1 MATVIPSL
9 STIRGMTPGERRLG
23 QRLESLLE
31 DDYTVW
37 YDIPLGRQRRYP
49 DYIILHPGRGLLFL
63 EVKDW
68 KLDTLKR
75 LTPRDAEIYTQ
86 QGLKTVSNPL
96 EQARQC
102 ALVAI
107 NRLQRDPHLMQSDG
121 RFKGNL
127 CFPWG
132 YGVVFPN
139 ITRKQWNEAISEA
152 DQELVLP
159 PHRLVCKDEMTA
171 TADPEAFQARLWG
184 MFEYAFGEKLTLP
197 QIDRIRWQLFPEI
210 RINAPQQTLFVE
222 EGQDDD
228 PVDGQTDQ
236 KNELVIPDIVRVM
249 DLQQEQL
256 AKSMGDGHRVIHGVA
271 GSGKTLILGYRCLH
285 LAQAVTKPILV
296 LCFNITLAARL
307 RSFIAEKGIEEKVQ
321 VHHFHEWCGLQRKT
335 YNVDMIKGDAP
346 YWEREVETV
355 IQAVEKGQ
363 IPRAQYSAVMIDEG
377 HDFEQEWLKL
387 IVQMIDP
394 GTNSL
399 LLLYDDAQSI
409 YKKRSLKFPLSSA
422 GIEARGRTTI
432 LRLNYRNTR
441 EILSF
446 AYDFAKD
453 FLQAH
458 DADDDHIPLIAPEVA
473 GTNGPQPQFRRFDSF
488 NDEAHYIARCVRKWH
503 TNGQRLN
510 NIAVIYGH
518 HWQAETL
525 RCALKKAG
533 MHCAWL
539 KTAVDKKHYNAS
551 AAEVALLT
559 RQSSKGLEFDTVVLA
574 GLGGLKD
581 EVERLESEVRLLYV
595 GMTRARQQL
604 LLTGCGENW
613 FVWWFDR
620 WAQRSSNFHSA
631 GI

>member
-107 NRLQRDPHLMQSDG
+107 NRLQRDPHLIQTDG
-121 RFKGNL
+121 RFKGKL

-139 ITRKQWNEAISEA
+139 ITRKQWNEAISEE

-159 PHRLVCKDEMTA
+159 PHRLICKDEMTA

-210 RINAPQQTLFVE
+210 RINAPQQNLFGGGDQDEDRVGGE
-222 EGQDDD
+222 TSEG
-228 PVDGQTDQ
+228 
-236 KNELVIPDIVRVM
+236 KELIIPDIVRVM
-249 DLQQEQL
+249 DLQQEQI

-285 LAQAVTKPILV
+285 LAQTVTKPILV

-335 YNVDMIKGDAP
+335 YNVDIIQGDAP

-355 IQAVEKGQ
+355 IQAVDKDQ

-394 GTNSL
+394 DTNSL

-453 FLQAH
+453 FLQAQ
-458 DADDDHIPLIAPEVA
+458 DADDDHVPLIAPEVA
-473 GTNGPQPQFRRFDSF
+473 GTSGPPPQFRRFDNF
-488 NDEAHYIARCVRKWH
+488 NDEARYIARCVRKWH
-503 TNGQRLN
+503 VNGLPLN

-518 HWQAETL
+518 HWQAEAL
-525 RCALKKAG
+525 QRALKNTG
-533 MHCAWL
+533 MPCAWH
-539 KTAVDKKHYNAS
+539 KAVADKKRYDSNADR
-551 AAEVALLT
+551 VTLLT
-559 RQSSKGLEFDTVVLA
+559 RQSSKGLEFGTVVLA

-581 EVERLESEVRLLYV
+581 DDEHLEHEVRLLYV

-604 LLTGCGENW
+604 LLTGSGENW
-613 FVWWFDR
+613 FIRHMVG
-620 WAQRSSNFHSA
+620 QEK
-631 GI
+631 

>member
-75 LTPRDAEIYTQ
+75 LTPRDAEIYAQ

-107 NRLQRDPHLMQSDG
+107 NRLQRDPHLMQTDG
-121 RFKGNL
+121 RFKGKL

-139 ITRKQWNEAISEA
+139 ITRKHWNEAISEA

-184 MFEYAFGEKLTLP
+184 MFEYDFGEKLTLP

-210 RINAPQQTLFVE
+210 RINAPQQTLFGE

-236 KNELVIPDIVRVM
+236 ENELVIPDIVRVM

-335 YNVDMIKGDAP
+335 YNVDMIEGDAP

-355 IQAVEKGQ
+355 IQAVEKDQ

-394 GTNSL
+394 DTNSL

-409 YKKRSLKFPLSSA
+409 YKKQSLRFPLSSA

-453 FLQAH
+453 FLQTQ
-458 DADDDHIPLIAPEVA
+458 DADDDHIPLIAPEIA
-473 GTNGPQPQFRRFDSF
+473 GASGPPPAFRKFDTF
-488 NDEAHYIARCVRKWH
+488 KDEVHYITRCIRKWH
-503 TNGQRLN
+503 QNGKSLN
-510 NIAVIYGH
+510 NIAVIYGYT
-518 HWQAETL
+518 WQADTL
-525 RCALKKAG
+525 QRALKRENIA
-533 MHCAWL
+533 HAWL
-539 KTAVDKKHYNAS
+539 KGNANKKAYDANA
-551 AAEVALLT
+551 ERIALLT
-559 RQSSKGLEFDTVVLA
+559 RQSSKGLEFDTVLLA

-581 EVERLESEVRLLYV
+581 DEENLEGEVRLLYV

-604 LLTGCGENW
+604 LLTGSGSNW
-613 FVWWFDR
+613 FVDKF
-620 WAQRSSNFHSA
+620 
-631 GI
+631 GG

>member
-9 STIRGMTPGERRLG
+9 GTIRGMTPGERRLG

-49 DYIILHPGRGLLFL
+49 DYIILHPGRGLLFM

-102 ALVAI
+102 ALVAV
-107 NRLQRDPHLMQSDG
+107 NRLQRDPHLMQTNG
-121 RFKGNL
+121 RFKGKL

-139 ITRKQWNEAISEA
+139 ITRKQWNEAISEEN
-152 DQELVLP
+152 QELVLP

-171 TADPEAFQARLWG
+171 TADPEAFQARLWS

-210 RINAPQQTLFVE
+210 RINAPQQTLF
-222 EGQDDD
+222 GGGDQDED
-228 PVDGQTDQ
+228 PVGGETNQG
-236 KNELVIPDIVRVM
+236 KELVIPDIVRVM

-335 YNVDMIKGDAP
+335 YNVDMVEGDAP

-355 IQAVEKGQ
+355 IQAVEKDQ

-394 GTNSL
+394 ATNSL

-453 FLQAH
+453 FLQAQ
-458 DADDDHIPLIAPEVA
+458 DADDDHVPLIAPEVA
-473 GTNGPQPQFRRFDSF
+473 GTSGPPPQFRKFDNF
-488 NDEAHYIARCVRKWH
+488 NDEAYYIARCIRKWH
-503 TNGQRLN
+503 RNGQPLN

-518 HWQAETL
+518 HWQAEGL
-525 RCALKKAG
+525 QQALKATG
-533 MHCAWL
+533 VPCGWL
-539 KTAVDKKHYNAS
+539 KSAADKKRYDANADS
-551 AAEVALLT
+551 VALLT

-581 EVERLESEVRLLYV
+581 DEENLEHEVRLLYV
-595 GMTRARQQL
+595 GMTRARERL
-604 LLTGCGENW
+604 LLTGSGGNW
-613 FVWWFDR
+613 AVSRFETLM
-620 WAQRSSNFHSA
+620 AE
-631 GI
+631 

>member
-107 NRLQRDPHLMQSDG
+107 NRLQRDPHLMQTDG
-121 RFKGNL
+121 RFKGKL

-139 ITRKQWNEAISEA
+139 ITRKQWSEAISEA

-159 PHRLVCKDEMTA
+159 PHRLICKDEMTA

-210 RINAPQQTLFVE
+210 RINAPQQTLFGE
-222 EGQDDD
+222 EGHDDD
-228 PVDGQTDQ
+228 PVGGQTDQ
-236 KNELVIPDIVRVM
+236 ESELVIPDIVRVM

-335 YNVDMIKGDAP
+335 YNMDMIEGDAP

-394 GTNSL
+394 DTNSL

-409 YKKRSLKFPLSSA
+409 YKKHSLKFPLSSA

-453 FLQAH
+453 FITAQ
-458 DADDDHIPLIAPEVA
+458 DADDDHVPLIAPEVA
-473 GTNGPQPQFRRFDSF
+473 GSSGSPPQFRKFDNF
-488 NDEAHYIARCVRKWH
+488 HDEAHYIARCICKWH
-503 TNGQRLN
+503 RNGELLN
-510 NIAVIYGH
+510 KIAVIYGY
-518 HWQAETL
+518 HWQAEL
-525 RCALKKAG
+525 LQSVLEEAG
-533 MHCAWL
+533 ITCAWL
-539 KTAVDKKHYNAS
+539 KSASEKSRYNANS
-551 AAEVALLT
+551 NRVALLT

-574 GLGGLKD
+574 GLGGLND
-581 EVERLESEVRLLYV
+581 EEENLESEAKLLYV

-604 LLTGCGENW
+604 LLTGHGKNW
-613 FVWWFDR
+613 FVR
-620 WAQRSSNFHSA
+620 NFSMR
-631 GI
+631 GKSLPSQKI

>member
-1 MATVIPSL
+1 MATVIPNL
-9 STIRGMTPGERRLG
+9 STLRNMTPGERRLG
-23 QRLESLLE
+23 QRLETLLE

-49 DYIILHPGRGLLFL
+49 DFIVLHPGRGLLFL

-68 KLDTLKR
+68 KPDTLRR
-75 LTPRDAEIYTQ
+75 LTPTHADIHTHT
-86 QGLKTVSNPL
+86 GLKTVSNPL
-96 EQARQC
+96 EQARQYG
-102 ALVAI
+102 LVAI
-107 NRLQRDPHLMQSDG
+107 NRLQRDDHLKQTDG
-121 RFKGNL
+121 PFKGRL

-139 ITRKQWNEAISEA
+139 ITRKQWNEMIGDAEQ
-152 DQELVLP
+152 DLVLP
-159 PHRLVCKDEMTA
+159 PHRLICKDEMVA
-171 TADPEAFQARLWG
+171 TVDPEAFQEQLWG
-184 MFEYAFGEKLTLP
+184 MFEYAFGDKLTLP

-210 RINAPQQTLFVE
+210 RINAPQQTLFDERE
-222 EGQDDD
+222 EGEEQS
-228 PVDGQTDQ
+228 TAA
-236 KNELVIPDIVRVM
+236 NEPIIPDIVRVM

-256 AKSMGDGHRVIHGVA
+256 ARSMGEGHRVIHGVA

-321 VHHFHEWCGLQRKT
+321 VHHFHEWCGRQRRN
-335 YNVDMIKGDAP
+335 YNVDLIDGDAP

-355 IQAVEKGQ
+355 IQAVDKDQ

-394 GTNSL
+394 DTNSL

-409 YKKRSLKFPLSSA
+409 YKKRSLKFPLSSV

-432 LRLNYRNTR
+432 LKLNYRNTR
-441 EILSF
+441 EILRF

-453 FLQAH
+453 FLQAQ
-458 DADDDHIPLIAPEVA
+458 DADEDHIPLIAPEVA
-473 GTNGPQPQFRRFDSF
+473 GTSGPEPQFRNFDSF

-503 TNGQRLN
+503 SNGQPLN

-518 HWQAETL
+518 HWQASTL
-525 RCALKKAG
+525 QRALRSVG
-533 MHCAWL
+533 VPCAWL
-539 KTAVDKKHYNAS
+539 KSSADKKSYDANANS
-551 AAEVALLT
+551 VALLT
-559 RQSSKGLEFDTVVLA
+559 RQSSKGLEFNTVVLA
-574 GLGGLKD
+574 GLGGLQDD
-581 EVERLESEVRLLYV
+581 EEHLEHEVRLLYV
-595 GMTRARQQL
+595 GMTRARKKL
-604 LLTGCGENW
+604 LLTGSGDNW
-613 FVWWFDR
+613 FL
-620 WAQRSSNFHSA
+620 
-631 GI
+631 GGLCG

>member
-102 ALVAI
+102 ALVAV
-107 NRLQRDPHLMQSDG
+107 NRLQRDPHLMQTDG

-127 CFPWG
+127 CFPRG
-132 YGVVFPN
+132 HGVVFPN

-159 PHRLVCKDEMTA
+159 PHRLICKDEMTA

-210 RINAPQQTLFVE
+210 RINAPQQTLFGE

-228 PVDGQTDQ
+228 PVDGETDQ
-236 KNELVIPDIVRVM
+236 EKELVIPDIVRVM

-335 YNVDMIKGDAP
+335 YNVDLIQGAAP
-346 YWEREVETV
+346 HWEREVETV
-355 IQAVEKGQ
+355 IQAVEKDQ

-394 GTNSL
+394 DTNSL

-453 FLQAH
+453 FLKAQ

-473 GTNGPQPQFRRFDSF
+473 GTNGPAPQFRRFDYFSE
-488 NDEAHYIARCVRKWH
+488 EAAYIARCISKWH
-503 TNGQRLN
+503 QQGKPLN
-510 NIAVIYGH
+510 SMAVVYGH
-518 HWQAETL
+518 NWQAGPIH
-525 RCALKKAG
+525 KAIEAKG
-533 MHCAWL
+533 VACSWL
-539 KTAVDKKHYNAS
+539 KGKTEKSAYDAS
-551 AAEVALLT
+551 AGRVALLT

-574 GLGGLKD
+574 GLGGL
-581 EVERLESEVRLLYV
+581 
-595 GMTRARQQL
+595 
-604 LLTGCGENW
+604 
-613 FVWWFDR
+613 
-620 WAQRSSNFHSA
+620 
-631 GI
+631 

>member
-68 KLDTLKR
+68 KLDTLKC

-102 ALVAI
+102 ALMTI
-107 NRLQRDPHLMQSDG
+107 NRLQRDTHLMQTDG
-121 RFKGNL
+121 RFKGKL

-132 YGVVFPN
+132 YGVVLPN

-159 PHRLVCKDEMTA
+159 PHRLICRDEMTA
-171 TADPEAFQARLWG
+171 TADPEAFQSRLWG

-210 RINAPQQTLFVE
+210 RINAPQQTLFGE

-236 KNELVIPDIVRVM
+236 ENELVIPDIVRVM

-335 YNVDMIKGDAP
+335 YNVDMIEGDAP

-355 IQAVEKGQ
+355 IQAVEKDR

-377 HDFEQEWLKL
+377 HDFEREWLKL

-394 GTNSL
+394 DTNSL

-453 FLQAH
+453 FLQAQ

-473 GTNGPQPQFRRFDSF
+473 GTGGPQPQFRRFEEFD
-488 NDEAHYIARCVRKWH
+488 DEAHYIARCILKWH
-503 TNGQRLN
+503 RNGSPFN
-510 NIAVIYGH
+510 DIAVIYGY
-518 HWQAETL
+518 HWQAQIL
-525 RCALKKAG
+525 RGALRLANIPST
-533 MHCAWL
+533 WL
-539 KTAVDKKHYNAS
+539 KNAADKKEYHANADF
-551 AAEVALLT
+551 VTLLT
-559 RQSSKGLEFDTVVLA
+559 RQSSKGLEFDTVILA
-574 GLGGLKD
+574 GLGELKD
-581 EVERLESEVRLLYV
+581 SGDDLDYEARLLYV
-595 GMTRARQQL
+595 GMTRARHKL
-604 LLTGCGENW
+604 LLTGSGTNW
-613 FVWWFDR
+613 FLDKFKC
-620 WAQRSSNFHSA
+620 
-631 GI
+631 